1 VTSATANRQGP
12 RVLTYYARLP
22 GAPSPKVIG
31 LVGFDGVAALDL
43 TGPLEALTRAR
54 CVGETEGSSSSYQ
67 TVLLG
72 LTNRSI
78 TSESGLLFRAEGTL
92 ATAGP
97 LDTIIVPGGE
107 GLRRPE
113 TIRAVAAWLK
123 ERATSTRR
131 IASVSTGAY
140 ALAQSGLLDGR
151 HATTHWRLTRDLARR
166 FPRVRVNFGAAFLKD
181 GNFYTS
187 GGGTAGV
194 EMTLALIEEDCG
206 SQIARAVARE
216 LVMRLRPPGE
226 ADDQFQAA
234 QYQADPAERIADL
247 PAWIL
252 GHLQENLTVEALA
265 ERACL
270 CPRHFSR
277 LFKKV
282 FNCTPADFVE
292 ELRLSEARRRLLGL
306 RATVESIAES
316 VGFHSSDSFRR
327 AFERRTGTTP
337 TLFRRRASGE
347 VGSAGAAASGHHAS
361 SVPRRL
367 AA

>member
-1 VTSATANRQGP
+1 M
-12 RVLTYYARLP
+12 TYYARP
-22 GAPSPKVIG
+22 AGEPSPKVVG

-54 CVGETEGSSSSYQ
+54 RVGESATGSPCYKP
-67 TVLLG
+67 VLLG
-72 LTNRSI
+72 LTTKSI
-78 TSESGLLFRAEGTL
+78 TAESGLLFRAEETL
-92 ATAGP
+92 ATVGP
-97 LDTIIVPGGE
+97 LDTILIPGGE

-113 TIRAVAAWLK
+113 TVRVLATWLK
-123 ERATSTRR
+123 QRASSTPRF
-131 IASVSTGAY
+131 AAVSTGAY

-151 HATTHWRLTRDLARR
+151 HATTHWRFARDLARR
-166 FPRVRVNFGAAFLKD
+166 FPKLRVNFGAAFLKD
-181 GNFYTS
+181 GTFYTS

-206 SQIARAVARE
+206 SQVARAVARE
-216 LVMRLRPPGE
+216 LVMRLRPAGE
-226 ADDQFQAA
+226 ADDQFKIAD
-234 QYQADPAERIADL
+234 YQSDPAERIADL

-265 ERACL
+265 GRACL

-277 LFKKV
+277 LFKKI

-337 TLFRRRASGE
+337 TLFRRRATANASKASPPSIGR
-347 VGSAGAAASGHHAS
+347 AASS
-361 SVPRRL
+361 LSRRL

>member
-1 VTSATANRQGP
+1 M
-12 RVLTYYARLP
+12 TYYAKLP
-22 GAPSPKVIG
+22 GEPSPKVIG

-43 TGPLEALTRAR
+43 TGPLEALARAR
-54 CVGETEGSSSSYQ
+54 RVGETAEPLPCYKPI
-67 TVLLG
+67 LLG
-72 LTNRSI
+72 LTNKSV
-78 TSESGLLFRAEGTL
+78 TAESGLLFRADTTL

-113 TIRAVAAWLK
+113 TIRPLADWLK
-123 ERATSTRR
+123 ERAGSTRR
-131 IASVSTGAY
+131 IAAVSTGAY

-151 HATTHWRLTRDLARR
+151 HATTHWRFARDLARR
-166 FPRVRVNFGAAFLKD
+166 FPKLRVNFGAAFLKD

-206 SQIARAVARE
+206 SQLARAVARE

-226 ADDQFQAA
+226 AEEQFQLAD
-234 QYQADPAERIADL
+234 YESDPAERIADL
-247 PAWIL
+247 PAWIV

-265 ERACL
+265 ARACL

-337 TLFRRRASGE
+337 TLFRRRATTE
-347 VGSAGAAASGHHAS
+347 VRLAKQAPITRAS
-361 SVPRRL
+361 SPLSRRL

>member
-1 VTSATANRQGP
+1 M
-12 RVLTYYARLP
+12 TYYAKLP
-22 GAPSPKVIG
+22 GEASPKVIG

-43 TGPLEALTRAR
+43 TGPLEALARAR
-54 CVGETEGSSSSYQ
+54 HVGETTGGSTPCYKPI
-67 TVLLG
+67 LLG
-72 LTNRSI
+72 LTAKSI
-78 TSESGLLFRAEGTL
+78 TAESGLLFRAEGTL
-92 ATAGP
+92 ATAAP
-97 LDTIIVPGGE
+97 LDTIIIPGGE

-113 TIRAVAAWLK
+113 TIRPLAAWLK
-123 ERATSTRR
+123 ERAGSTRR
-131 IASVSTGAY
+131 IAAVSSGAY

-151 HATTHWRLTRDLARR
+151 NATTHWRFARDLARR
-166 FPRVRVNFGAAFLKD
+166 FPKLRVNFGAAFLKD

-187 GGGTAGV
+187 GAGTAGV

-206 SQIARAVARE
+206 SQVARAVARE
-216 LVMRLRPPGE
+216 LVMRLRPAGE
-226 ADDQFQAA
+226 ADDQFQLAD
-234 QYQADPAERIADL
+234 YQSDPAERIADL

-265 ERACL
+265 ARACL

-337 TLFRRRASGE
+337 TLFRRRAT
-347 VGSAGAAASGHHAS
+347 AAVQTARPVAIRQVTSPL
-361 SVPRRL
+361 PRRL